1 MSASKSVGA
10 KMVNPDY
17 VLEWYISPFQ
27 HVQYTLARNQLHM
40 DLLFEDMD
48 KADQF
53 LDMGADAQV
62 STFSDG
68 AYAIVQIGD
77 TSDKDQIQ
85 VYGLLLHE
93 AVHVWQIVKRRMGE
107 REPSVEFEAY
117 SIQAIAQDLFEMYE
131 ESGGKAWD
139 GRGKSRLV
147 FSLEVS
153 KAAEAHVKNI
163 VIDTV
168 QSLVNLSPVDTGA
181 YRASHIVSVWIC

>member
-10 KMVNPDY
+10 K
-17 VLEWYISPFQ
+17 

-62 STFSDG
+62 SSYSDG

-77 TSDKDQIQ
+77 TADKNQIQ

-93 AVHVWQIVKRRMGE
+93 AVHIWQIVKKRMGE
-107 REPSVEFEAY
+107 SEPSVEFEAY

-131 ESGGKAWD
+131 ES
-139 GRGKSRLV
+139 
-147 FSLEVS
+147 EV
-153 KAAEAHVKNI
+153 KHGMEREKT
-163 VIDTV
+163 D
-168 QSLVNLSPVDTGA
+168 
-181 YRASHIVSVWIC
+181 

>member
-1 MSASKSVGA
+1 
-10 KMVNPDY
+10 MVNPNY
-17 VLEWYISPFQ
+17 VPEWYISPFQ

-53 LDMGADAQV
+53 LDMGADSQV

-93 AVHVWQIVKRRMGE
+93 AVHVWQKVKKLMGE
-107 REPSVEFEAY
+107 KEPSSEFEAY
-117 SIQAIAQDLFEMYE
+117 SIQRIAQDLFFMYQ
-131 ESGGKAWD
+131 ES
-139 GRGKSRLV
+139 
-147 FSLEVS
+147 EVDNGLD
-153 KAAEAHVKNI
+153 KQTECLH
-163 VIDTV
+163 
-168 QSLVNLSPVDTGA
+168 
-181 YRASHIVSVWIC
+181 

>member
-1 MSASKSVGA
+1 
-10 KMVNPDY
+10 MVNSDY
-17 VLEWYISPFQ
+17 VPEWYISPFQ

-77 TSDKDQIQ
+77 TEDKDQIQ

-93 AVHVWQIVKRRMGE
+93 AVHIWQIVKRRMGE
-107 REPSVEFEAY
+107 REPSVECEAY
-117 SIQAIAQDLFEMYE
+117 SIRAIAQDLFEMFE
-131 ESGGKAWD
+131 ASEVNHGMEGEKAD
-139 GRGKSRLV
+139 
-147 FSLEVS
+147 
-153 KAAEAHVKNI
+153 
-163 VIDTV
+163 
-168 QSLVNLSPVDTGA
+168 
-181 YRASHIVSVWIC
+181 

>member
-1 MSASKSVGA
+1 MISS
-10 KMVNPDY
+10 DY
-17 VLEWYISPFQ
+17 IPLWRISPFQ
-27 HVQYTLARNQLHM
+27 HVHYTLVRNQLHM

-77 TSDKDQIQ
+77 TADKDQIQ

-93 AVHVWQIVKRRMGE
+93 AVHIWQIVKRRMGE

-117 SIQAIAQDLFEMYE
+117 SIQAISQDLFEMYE
-131 ESGGKAWD
+131 ESEVKHGMEGEKAD
-139 GRGKSRLV
+139 
-147 FSLEVS
+147 
-153 KAAEAHVKNI
+153 
-163 VIDTV
+163 
-168 QSLVNLSPVDTGA
+168 
-181 YRASHIVSVWIC
+181 

>member
-1 MSASKSVGA
+1 MIST
-10 KMVNPDY
+10 DY
-17 VLEWYISPFQ
+17 VPEWYITPFQ

-77 TSDKDQIQ
+77 TADKDLLQ

-93 AVHVWQIVKRRMGE
+93 AVHIWQIVKRRMGE
-107 REPSVEFEAY
+107 REPSVECEAY
-117 SIQAIAQDLFEMYE
+117 SIRAIAQDLFEMFE
-131 ESGGKAWD
+131 AS
-139 GRGKSRLV
+139 
-147 FSLEVS
+147 EVNHGVEGS
-153 KAAEAHVKNI
+153 KAE
-163 VIDTV
+163 
-168 QSLVNLSPVDTGA
+168 QL
-181 YRASHIVSVWIC
+181 